1 MNVIQCALPDLLILE
16 PKVFSDERGFFYESY
31 NARAMAEIAGI
42 TAGFVQ
48 DNCSHSVRNVL
59 RGMHY
64 QVGQAAQGK
73 LIRAIAGEIF
83 DVVVDIRR
91 SSPTF
96 GKWVASVLSGE
107 NNRML
112 WVPPGF
118 AHGFLVTSAHARVQY
133 KTTTFWAPQ
142 HERCILW
149 SDAELRIT
157 WPLDGEPIVSAKDR
171 AGVSLKEAELLP

>member
-1 MNVIQCALPDLLILE
+1 MNVIKCALPDLLILE

-31 NARAMAEIAGI
+31 NARALAEIAGI

-48 DNCSHSVRNVL
+48 DNYSHSVRNVL

-73 LIRAIAGEIF
+73 LIRAMAGEIF
-83 DVVVDIRR
+83 DVVVDVRP

-118 AHGFLVTSAHARVQY
+118 AHGFLVTSAHAEVRY

-149 SDAELRIT
+149 NDPELGIT
-157 WPLDGEPIVSAKDR
+157 WPLNGQPIVSAKDR
-171 AGVSLKEAELLP
+171 AGLSLKEAELLP